1 MASDKRAGSPLVTET
16 FPRTNKVDK
25 RDVDSEGGGAKA
37 PPAPGRGGSGGAAW
51 RGRAAREPVIAAIK
65 RPERV
70 LRQSAVEPGATAV
83 LLSGGSAEL
92 AATAAILPGS

>member
-1 MASDKRAGSPLVTET
+1 MASDKRAGSTLVTET

-25 RDVDSEGGGAKA
+25 RDVDSEGGGVRA
-37 PPAPGRGGSGGAAW
+37 PPAPGRGGGGGAAW
-51 RGRAAREPVIAAIK
+51 RGQAARESVIAAIK

-70 LRQSAVEPGATAV
+70 LRQSAVGATAV

-92 AATAAILPGS
+92 AATAAILPDS